1 MYFLARGFCGELT
14 IENATGAGPDDV
26 FIRDAR
32 FLTRQ
37 EMADIVLYSD
47 MLRDG
52 LWGDLAAGFP
62 FVKWLGVQEGVP
74 WDAAH

>member
-1 MYFLARGFCGELT
+1 
-14 IENATGAGPDDV
+14 
-26 FIRDAR
+26 
-32 FLTRQ
+32 
-37 EMADIVLYSD
+37 